1 MITTILRSIR
11 TYAWTLTIAALVL
24 RAAPASAQFKP
35 RPINNPATGEQFH
48 IEATAAL
55 WFPGADINVASESL
69 GIPGTVIDAKTD
81 LGLTDQHLPQLG
93 VVLRPARSHKFR
105 MQYIPIE
112 YDQTGTLTRDVIFN
126 GQRYRVGLPVTS
138 TLDWKAF
145 RFNYEYDFIVKNE
158 GFVGFITEVKY
169 TDVQIQLNAL
179 SGNTQI
185 SEFAHVRAP
194 IPALG
199 AIGRYYVVP
208 EFSITGEFT
217 AFKIPDSINNQYN
230 AHYVDIDVYGTLNF
244 TNNVG
249 VQAGYRSLDL
259 GYLIK
264 ADSGNFT
271 LKGLYFGAVLRY

>member
-1 MITTILRSIR
+1 MISTILRSIR
-11 TYAWTLTIAALVL
+11 TYAWMLAVAALVL

-55 WFPGADINVASESL
+55 WFPGAEVNVASESL

-93 VVLRPARSHKFR
+93 LVLRPARSHKFR
-105 MQYIPIE
+105 LQYIPIE
-112 YDQTGTLTRDVIFN
+112 YDQTGTLTRVVIFN
-126 GQRYRVGLPVTS
+126 GQRYSVGLPVTS

-145 RFNYEYDFIVKNE
+145 RFSYEYDFIVKNE
-158 GFVGFITEVKY
+158 GFAGFITEVKY

-199 AIGRYYVVP
+199 GIGRYYIVP
-208 EFSITGEFT
+208 EFSITGEVT
-217 AFKIPDSINNQYN
+217 AFKIPDSINTQYN
-230 AHYVDIDVYGTLNF
+230 AHYVDIDIYGTLNL
-244 TNNVG
+244 TKNVG

-259 GYLIK
+259 GCLFRRG
-264 ADSGNFT
+264 SGNFT
-271 LKGLYFGAVLRY
+271 LEDLYF

>member
-1 MITTILRSIR
+1 MISTILRSIR
-11 TYAWTLTIAALVL
+11 TYAWMLAVAALVL

-55 WFPGADINVASESL
+55 WFPGAEVNVASESL

-93 VVLRPARSHKFR
+93 LVLRPARSHKFR
-105 MQYIPIE
+105 LQYTPIE

-145 RFNYEYDFIVKNE
+145 RFSYEYDFIVKNE
-158 GFVGFITEVKY
+158 GFAGFITEIKY

-199 AIGRYYVVP
+199 GIGRYYIVP
-208 EFSITGEFT
+208 EFSITGEVT

-230 AHYVDIDVYGTLNF
+230 AHYVDVDIYGTLNF
-244 TNNVG
+244 TKNVG

-264 ADSGNFT
+264 TDSGNFT
-271 LKGLYFGAVLRY
+271 LKGLYFGAVVRY

>member
-1 MITTILRSIR
+1 MISTILRSIR
-11 TYAWTLTIAALVL
+11 TYAWTLAIAALVL
-24 RAAPASAQFKP
+24 RAVPASAQFKP

-169 TDVQIQLNAL
+169 TDVQIQLNAV
-179 SGNTQI
+179 SGSTQI

-230 AHYVDIDVYGTLNF
+230 AHYVDIDIYGTLNF